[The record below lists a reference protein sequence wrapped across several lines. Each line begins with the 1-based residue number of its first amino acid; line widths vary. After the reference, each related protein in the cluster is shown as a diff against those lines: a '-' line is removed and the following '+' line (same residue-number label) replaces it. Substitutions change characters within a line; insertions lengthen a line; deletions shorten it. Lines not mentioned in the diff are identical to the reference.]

1 MKPVENNAD
10 LEEIEKIKLTK
21 SKELVINLQK
31 LFASMLLSN
40 VKYEDPTK
48 VLESVVDDNGIGLS
62 INEQKDIGEFF
73 MNFFD
78 RL

>member
-1 MKPVENNAD
+1 
-10 LEEIEKIKLTK
+10 
-21 SKELVINLQK
+21 
-31 LFASMLLSN
+31 MLLSN

-48 VLESVVDDNGIGLS
+48 VLESVVDDNGIGMS